1 MRREKP
7 LVMIVSGD
15 PTMRWQLYKPLRRRP
30 FLVVTLASG
39 PEALDIIRRAR
50 PEIVISDA
58 GSLHDRGLDFVTA
71 IKAVS
76 RDSRVIMLSASGD
89 WSLYAGTLDRGADD
103 LLPSPPA
110 DGELQR
116 TVLRLLGDKVAP

>member
-1 MRREKP
+1 
-7 LVMIVSGD
+7 MIVSRD

-30 FLVVTLASG
+30 FLVMTVASG
-39 PEALDIIRRAR
+39 PEALDLIHRAQ

-58 GSLHDRGLDFVTA
+58 GSLHDQGLDFVAA
-71 IKAVS
+71 IKTVA
-76 RDSRVIMLSASGD
+76 RDSRVIMLSASRD
-89 WSLYAGTLDRGADD
+89 WSLYSGTLDRGADE